1 MRLTHQVF
9 HILFFLIKI
18 SGIWKL
24 AEIYGGR
31 KQLQIHSTTDRDEES
46 LGPVKDIRK
55 KNIDKHYSKYVKRE
69 NYNFT
74 YLK

>member
-1 MRLTHQVF
+1 MRLF
-9 HILFFLIKI
+9 LLIKI

-46 LGPVKDIRK
+46 LGPVKDVKDIRK
-55 KNIDKHYSKYVKRE
+55 KNIDKHYSKYVK
-69 NYNFT
+69 
-74 YLK
+74 LSLIHI